1 MTMHPLPR
9 RAFLSAA
16 AAIAASALAPLPAQ
30 AAQRKSPAPDAAPRL
45 VLHEWFRGPTHAVGR
60 FRNGFT
66 GAERI
71 LAVDLFGR
79 WNGRTLSLFEDFFYA
94 DGERDQKTW
103 FFKRIGEGRYVG
115 TRDDVV
121 APADVTTP
129 SPDTV
134 RFGYTA
140 DLKLASGVTR
150 LDFDDTLTLRADGT
164 VFNKAYVSR
173 FFIPLGDVEL
183 VFRKGRLP
191 AALKRSGGA

>member
-1 MTMHPLPR
+1 MLR
-9 RAFLSAA
+9 RDL
-16 AAIAASALAPLPAQ
+16 ILGGAASLATLVAGTGAR
-30 AAQRKSPAPDAAPRL
+30 AAGERL

-60 FRNGFT
+60 FRNNFT
-66 GAERI
+66 GEERK
-71 LAVDLFGR
+71 LAVDLRGR
-79 WNGRTLSLFEDFFYA
+79 WNGRVLALFEDFFYA

-103 FFKRIGEGRYVG
+103 FFERVGEGRYIG
-115 TRDDVV
+115 KRDDVV

-129 SPDTV
+129 QPDTV

-140 DLKLASGVTR
+140 DLKLASGVQR

-183 VFRKGRLP
+183 VFRTGSLP
-191 AALKRSGGA
+191 ARLKRTGGA